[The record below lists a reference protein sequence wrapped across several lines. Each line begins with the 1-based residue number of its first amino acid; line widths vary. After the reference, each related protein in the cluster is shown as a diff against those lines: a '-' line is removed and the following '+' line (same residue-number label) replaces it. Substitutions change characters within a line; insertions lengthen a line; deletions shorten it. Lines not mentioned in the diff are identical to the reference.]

1 MSPSFT
7 ILVADDNPVNRAMMS
22 KTLQKEGYRIVTA
35 DSGKR
40 ARQMATAE
48 PPDLI
53 LLDICMPGES
63 GFDVIK
69 HFKSNAR
76 TASIPVIFLT
86 ALSDVDSKVEGFNL
100 GAVDYITKPFH
111 PQEVSARVS
120 LHLKLSIATN
130 SLINSQ
136 AEKLRQLTEA
146 QTSFLITPEQEP
158 GAHFGVH
165 YMALHEAGGDFYDVL
180 HISEDI
186 YGYFVADFSGHD
198 ISTGYLT
205 SSVKGL
211 LKQNCT
217 QIYTPMESM
226 NLINGVLVE
235 ILPAEKYLTA
245 CYARLNRRKRVMEI
259 VFAGHPPVC
268 YVPADAP
275 ARLIGAE
282 GDPMG
287 IFKSTL
293 FGIVS
298 LSVSE
303 GDRVYIYTD
312 GLVESPATKKMW
324 HSETEK
330 MLDACEKGRSV
341 PIEQAPRTV
350 SDHLCPNRETQEDDM
365 VILAMEI

>member
-7 ILVADDNPVNRAMMS
+7 ILVADDNPVNRKLMA
-22 KTLQKEGYRIVTA
+22 KTLQKEGFRIVTA
-35 DSGKR
+35 GSGKE
-40 ARQMATAE
+40 ARRMAAAE

-53 LLDICMPGES
+53 LLDIRMPGET

-69 HFKSNAR
+69 HFKADAR

-86 ALSDVDSKVEGFNL
+86 GVTDVDSKIEGFNL

-146 QTSFLITPEQEP
+146 QASFLITPEQEP
-158 GAHFGVH
+158 GARFGVD

-180 HISEDI
+180 HISDDI

-217 QIYTPMESM
+217 QVYTPMESM

-245 CYARLNRRKRVMEI
+245 CYARLNRQKGLLGI
-259 VFAGHPPVC
+259 VFSGHPPVC
-268 YVPADAP
+268 YVPKGGP
-275 ARLIGAE
+275 PRLVGAA

-287 IFKSTL
+287 MFQSAL
-293 FGIVS
+293 FG
-298 LSVSE
+298 LTTLNVSE
-303 GDRVYIYTD
+303 GDRIYIYTD
-312 GLVESPATKKMW
+312 GLVESPSTKKTW
-324 HSETEK
+324 HSETGK
-330 MLDACEKGRSV
+330 MIDACDKARSI
-341 PIEQAPRTV
+341 PIQLAPQTV
-350 SDHLCPNRETQEDDM
+350 SAHLCPNRDTQEDDM
-365 VILAMEI
+365 VILALEV

>member
-7 ILVADDNPVNRAMMS
+7 ILVADDNPVNLALMAT
-22 KTLQKEGYRIVTA
+22 TLRKEGYRIVTA
-35 DSGKR
+35 NSGKE
-40 ARQMATAE
+40 ARHLADTE

-53 LLDICMPGES
+53 LLDIRMPGES

-69 HFKSNAR
+69 HFKSDAR
-76 TASIPVIFLT
+76 TAAIPVIFLT
-86 ALSDVDSKVEGFNL
+86 AVTDVKSKIEGFSL

-111 PQEVSARVS
+111 PKEVSARVS

-146 QTSFLITPEQEP
+146 QASFLITPEQEP
-158 GAHFGVH
+158 GARFGVH
-165 YMALHEAGGDFYDVL
+165 YLALHEAGGDFYDVL
-180 HISEDI
+180 HISDDI
-186 YGYFVADFSGHD
+186 YGYFIADFSGHD

-245 CYARLNRRKRVMEI
+245 CYARLNRRKGLMDI
-259 VFAGHPPVC
+259 VFSGHPPVC
-268 YVPADAP
+268 YVPQKGPPRLVGAD
-275 ARLIGAE
+275 

-287 IFKSTL
+287 MFQSAL
-293 FGIVS
+293 FGLTTLTVS
-298 LSVSE
+298 K

-312 GLVESPATKKMW
+312 GLVESPSSKKIW
-324 HSETEK
+324 HSETAK
-330 MLDACEKGRSV
+330 MLEACDRARSAPIGR
-341 PIEQAPRTV
+341 APRVV
-350 SDHLCPNRETQEDDM
+350 SEHLCPNRESQEDDM
-365 VILAMEI
+365 VILALEI

>member
-1 MSPSFT
+1 MSPTFT
-7 ILVADDNPVNRAMMS
+7 ILVADDNPVNRALMA
-22 KTLQKEGYRIVTA
+22 KTLGKEGYRIITA
-35 DSGKR
+35 ESGKR
-40 ARQMATAE
+40 AREIADSD
-48 PPDLI
+48 PPDLF

-69 HFKSNAR
+69 HFKSHAH

-86 ALSDVDSKVEGFNL
+86 GLSDVGSKIEGFNL

-111 PQEVSARVS
+111 SQEVLARVS

-136 AEKLRQLTEA
+136 AEKLSQLTEA
-146 QTSFLITPEQEP
+146 QASFLITPEQEP
-158 GAHFGVH
+158 GARFGVH

-180 HISEDI
+180 NISDDI

-205 SSVKGL
+205 SSAKGL
-211 LKQNCT
+211 LNQNCT

-245 CYARLNRRKRVMEI
+245 CYARLNRRKGIMDI

-268 YVPADAP
+268 YVPKDGPPRLVGAD
-275 ARLIGAE
+275 

-287 IFKSTL
+287 IFKSPL
-293 FGIVS
+293 FGLTSLTVS
-298 LSVSE
+298 K

-312 GLVESPATKKMW
+312 GLVESLATKKTW
-324 HSETEK
+324 HSETVK
-330 MLDACEKGRSV
+330 MLDVCDRARSI
-341 PIEQAPRTV
+341 PILKAPKAV
-350 SDHLCPNRETQEDDM
+350 SDDLCPNREAQEDDM
-365 VILAMEI
+365 VILAMEV